1 MRKES
6 FVTIPDDPP
15 GNRDAGKMFK
25 ITEMPASAAE
35 LWAMRALQ
43 AIARADVDIP
53 EAVRGSGIA
62 GIAYMGLRGFGKLPF
77 EDLRELMDEMFQC
90 VQVCRTKDQNVCSP
104 VIEADIEE
112 VSTRMYLRER
122 IFELHTGFSFA
133 GEKRT
138 STSSS
143 APTASNQSSTQT

>member
-1 MRKES
+1 M
-6 FVTIPDDPP
+6 
-15 GNRDAGKMFK
+15 
-25 ITEMPASAAE
+25 
-35 LWAMRALQ
+35 
-43 AIARADVDIP
+43 
-53 EAVRGSGIA
+53 A